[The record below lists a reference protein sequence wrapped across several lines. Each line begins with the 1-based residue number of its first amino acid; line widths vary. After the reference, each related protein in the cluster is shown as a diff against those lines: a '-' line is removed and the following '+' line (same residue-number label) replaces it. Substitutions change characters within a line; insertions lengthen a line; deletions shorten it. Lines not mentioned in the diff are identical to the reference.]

1 MLPQDFV
8 PDRSSADAPARPHH
22 PRARLRAASAARLVA
37 GLLLT
42 AACSGD
48 ADVTA
53 PPSLTEA
60 TPRTAVSTLPAL
72 IEEPVEL
79 TAPTYE
85 NSGESVHPDVVEFP
99 LEWNGWRYWLT
110 MTPYP
115 RSDFHVENPSIL
127 VSGDGLHL
135 QVPQGLVNPVVAHH
149 GRPSDYNSDPE
160 LVYNPETNRLLMFY
174 RFVDK
179 RTNTIRVSST
189 VDGRTWREE
198 PKAFW
203 ARLHQAVSPTVALKS
218 GENPTRMW
226 YVDAGKAGC
235 KAQSSRVMMRSLAER
250 SGRITDERWLEPVAT
265 DLAQPGYVVWHM
277 KVRYVPSKNEYW
289 ALYAAFPTTPAG
301 CDVDDLFFARSADGV
316 HWTTYPAPILRHE
329 DRAWTAAAIYRSS
342 FLYDADSDELR
353 VWLSARG
360 ADAKWRLGFAHFRY
374 SRLLQQLS
382 TSTAPERTAAARMAI
397 GHSEDEH

>member
-1 MLPQDFV
+1 V
-8 PDRSSADAPARPHH
+8 SDRSSADAPAPAG
-22 PRARLRAASAARLVA
+22 RARTPLRATVRLAATLLVV
-37 GLLLT
+37 
-42 AACSGD
+42 AACAGRD
-48 ADVTA
+48 ASVTDPVSPA
-53 PPSLTEA
+53 GA
-60 TPRTAVSTLPAL
+60 VPRTAISTLPAL

-99 LEWNGWRYWLT
+99 TGWNGWRYWLT

-127 VSGDGLHL
+127 VSGDGVHL
-135 QVPQGLVNPVVAHH
+135 QVPQGLVNPVVSHR

-160 LVYNPETNRLLMFY
+160 LVYNQETNRLLMFY
-174 RFVDK
+174 RFVDR

-203 ARLHQAVSPTVALKS
+203 AKLHQAVSPTVALGS
-218 GENPTRMW
+218 AENPTRMW
-226 YVDAGKAGC
+226 YVDAGRAGC
-235 KAQSSRVMMRSLAER
+235 KAQSSRVMLRNVVDGDSRLTGA
-250 SGRITDERWLEPVAT
+250 RWSDPVAT

-277 KVRYVPSKNEYW
+277 KVRYIPSKNEYW

-301 CDVDDLFFARSADGV
+301 CDIDDLFFARSTDGV
-316 HWTTYPAPILRHE
+316 HWKTYADPVLRHE

-342 FLYDADSDELR
+342 FLYDADADELR
-353 VWLSARG
+353 IWLSARG

-374 SRLLQQLS
+374 SRLLAELS
-382 TSTAPERTAAARMAI
+382 TSTAAARPSTARMAI
-397 GHSEDEH
+397 GHSEDER